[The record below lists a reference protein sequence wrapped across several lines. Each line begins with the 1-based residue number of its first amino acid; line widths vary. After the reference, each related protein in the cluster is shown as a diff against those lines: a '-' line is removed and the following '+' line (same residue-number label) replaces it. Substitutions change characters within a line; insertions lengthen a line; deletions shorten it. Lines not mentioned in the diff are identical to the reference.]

1 MHDDDAH
8 ARLDRHRQ
16 LPRGA
21 PALWLI
27 ALGLWLTL
35 APRPALAEPLPY
47 LLTLAALL
55 LTRWAVDEM
64 RPAGLCFLGLW
75 LAGGALAWRFA
86 AGGLGAALIA
96 LAAGSALLLTA
107 RWNRP
112 PWPSPAR
119 RRLAHHDRGRGG
131 GFVLPLCPQR
141 LARPQRCASPS
152 TPVAARGRAAPA
164 PSNTPFRSCAPSS
177 ARTKSTASRSISES
191 RRRLICCPARRS
203 RNSACCAAHAFGR
216 MRVSPRRSTAK
227 ERRSPSCP
235 RIRCR

>member
-112 PWPSPAR
+112 PWPA
-119 RRLAHHDRGRGG
+119 LRGAGWLITIAG
-131 GFVLPLCPQR
+131 
-141 LARPQRCASPS
+141 
-152 TPVAARGRAAPA
+152 VAAALFFRFV
-164 PSNTPFRSCAPSS
+164 PSA
-177 ARTKSTASRSISES
+177 
-191 RRRLICCPARRS
+191 
-203 RNSACCAAHAFGR
+203 
-216 MRVSPRRSTAK
+216 
-227 ERRSPSCP
+227 
-235 RIRCR
+235 